1 MHRRFQEGQ
10 LTPLNPWQLLEE
22 IRVIVSELELTNS
35 VFRAN
40 HASNYL
46 PLKATLPRD
55 KQVLLANLEQTIA
68 RRASGALKSEYMR
81 GL

>member
-1 MHRRFQEGQ
+1 MIASG
-10 LTPLNPWQLLEE
+10 
-22 IRVIVSELELTNS
+22 LELTNS

-55 KQVLLANLEQTIA
+55 KENLLATLDQFIA
-68 RRASGALKSEYMR
+68 RKAPGSLKSEFMR